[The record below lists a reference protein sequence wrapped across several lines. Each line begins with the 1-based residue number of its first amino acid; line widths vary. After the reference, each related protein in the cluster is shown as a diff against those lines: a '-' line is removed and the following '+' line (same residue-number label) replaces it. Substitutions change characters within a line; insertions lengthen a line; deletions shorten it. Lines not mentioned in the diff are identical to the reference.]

1 MGKPNTEPVILNTS
15 PVRISGLGKEKK
27 AGWDPGHWLVERLW
41 TNYGYNSKPSLLGLL
56 LHEKKCEKKLKNLL
70 TQGGEVRIVPFCR
83 LTAEGDFFWP
93 KLQWVLLFDNQV
105 AVPSNAWVS
114 SQATKGVRWM
124 PWHQQAMKDV
134 VSCDK
139 SRGAASRQ

>member
-1 MGKPNTEPVILNTS
+1 M
-15 PVRISGLGKEKK
+15 
-27 AGWDPGHWLVERLW
+27 PGAVERLW
-41 TNYGYNSKPSLLGLL
+41 KNYGYRFNPIIINVLYNRKNV
-56 LHEKKCEKKLKNLL
+56 KKKLKNLL
-70 TQGGEVRIVPFCR
+70 TWGGEVRIVPFCR

-139 SRGAASRQ
+139 SRGAANRQ